1 MARSTNAAAGS
12 GHNSKQPLTDEEA
25 SALVTY
31 YSLKILADEKVAA
44 QKKADYDGARSAV
57 NAHFK
62 KLSADLGYTRKEF
75 EAEVIDKMQM
85 TETEYLNSEAR
96 RARLHTL
103 AKLKPGEQIDLI
115 DAINDTVD
123 DAIAAEQ
130 NGYRAGRRADD
141 PFPPDTLST
150 MFHTDWM
157 RGYHAGQEYNGLQ
170 LVKAAEILARP
181 APGTLTA
188 GEDPDEDDDDA
199 DLDPD
204 SITAQAR
211 ALAKSSW
218 GPTDAEAKFEEA
230 DGGKTIRQPRA
241 KAETQAAA

>member
-1 MARSTNAAAGS
+1 MARSTRAAAGI
-12 GHNSKQPLTDEEA
+12 GHNKTPLTDEEA

-44 QKKADYDGARSAV
+44 QKKADHDAARSTV
-57 NAHFK
+57 NGHFK
-62 KLSADLGYTRKEF
+62 KLSADLGYSRKEF
-75 EAEVIDKMQM
+75 EAEVISKMQM

-96 RARLHTL
+96 RSRLHTL
-103 AKLKPGEQIDLI
+103 AKLKPGEQTDLVDLI
-115 DAINDTVD
+115 ADTVD
-123 DAIAAEQ
+123 DALAAEA

-170 LVKAAEILARP
+170 LVKAEEILARP
-181 APGTLTA
+181 KPGTLTA
-188 GEDPDEDDDDA
+188 GEDPDEEDEDDD

-230 DGGKTIRQPRA
+230 DGGKTIRRSR
-241 KAETQAAA
+241 KTQERAAA